1 MDGSYPKLSRMLLS
15 KVSRTSS
22 QRNAPLRSSST
33 RVIICTFRFVA
44 FPYYVSRLSDSLFP
58 NSDSSFRSSIL
69 SPLSQDRQL
78 YIRRAVSPTHGVRT
92 RPIAS
97 HQRLLNDAV
106 CVILCSNLHFVLVNF
121 LLLPGHVSPLRLG
134 FIILPQ
140 LSHGSGCDEQSVH
153 RHPRWAV
160 LLEALTG
167 GVRMRLR
174 GQWC

>member
-69 SPLSQDRQL
+69 FPLSQDR
-78 YIRRAVSPTHGVRT
+78 
-92 RPIAS
+92 
-97 HQRLLNDAV
+97 
-106 CVILCSNLHFVLVNF
+106 
-121 LLLPGHVSPLRLG
+121 
-134 FIILPQ
+134 
-140 LSHGSGCDEQSVH
+140 
-153 RHPRWAV
+153 
-160 LLEALTG
+160 
-167 GVRMRLR
+167 
-174 GQWC
+174 